1 MKLRLHTF
9 ELQLS
14 SPFRI
19 AHGARTVQPTLVV
32 ELEGDGFTGYGE
44 ATATSYYGKDVN
56 AMVYTLEELRPIIED
71 SIIDTPEAFWQK
83 MYPLLQDHPF
93 ELCALD
99 VAAHDWHARRLKR
112 PLYRHWGLDPATAP
126 LTNYTIGIGP
136 IEEMVAKIKEKPWP
150 VYKVKLGTDHDL
162 DIIKALRAET
172 SAKFRVD
179 ANTAWTAEQTIA
191 LAPALK
197 ELGVEF
203 LEQPLKV
210 TDREGMKAVFEH
222 SVLPIIADESC
233 QLEADVETCQ
243 GHFHGI
249 NIKLMK
255 CGGLTPARRM
265 IARARELDL
274 QLMVGCMT
282 ESTIGISAIAHLAPL
297 LDYVDM
303 DGALLLKSD
312 IATGVTIEAGRAIY
326 AQENGTGA
334 SLLPSVAT

>member
-19 AHGARTVQPTLVV
+19 AHGARTVQPTLIV
-32 ELEGDGFTGYGE
+32 ELEGEGFTGYGE
-44 ATATSYYGKDVN
+44 ATATSYYGKDLN
-56 AMVYTLEELRPIIED
+56 AMVRTLEELRPIIEQ
-71 SIIDTPEAFWQK
+71 SLIDTPETFWQK
-83 MYPLLQDHPF
+83 MYPLLKDHPF

-99 VAAHDWHARRLKR
+99 VAAHDWHARRLQR

-172 SAKFRVD
+172 HAAFRVD

-191 LAPALK
+191 LAPAFK
-197 ELGVEF
+197 ALGVEF
-203 LEQPLKV
+203 IEQPLKV
-210 TDREGMKAVFEH
+210 EDREGMKAVFEQ

-233 QLEADVETCQ
+233 QLEADVEACH

-312 IATGVTIEAGRAIY
+312 IATGVTIEAGKAIY

-334 SLLPSVAT
+334 TLRSNVTT